1 MTRGAALAVALAGS
15 AVAASVARAAPEDGI
30 AATLVWHHVQA
41 RDGTGAVVDGAL
53 GLGRRITLD
62 GEAGVIVTDAGT
74 SLRNARVGVATPL
87 ATAGRPVLRVSL
99 VVPLAAQRGALA
111 SDLGTLAA
119 AVPVDDRA
127 LRPGLWALTV
137 DGRWRWRW
145 ARRWLA
151 IDAAAELRGA
161 GATSPGGRLPLR
173 AALGGGV
180 VAFGHLELGATLHT
194 AAALLASAP
203 SGEAFVHALSLDAAL
218 PLGAWRVGAAVQVPV
233 DASARDRDALVV
245 AATAG
250 WGGAPR

>member
-1 MTRGAALAVALAGS
+1 MFTAGKN
-15 AVAASVARAAPEDGI
+15 
-30 AATLVWHHVQA
+30 TLS
-41 RDGTGAVVDGAL
+41 
-53 GLGRRITLD
+53 
-62 GEAGVIVTDAGT
+62 EVIVTNAGT
-74 SLRNARVGVATPL
+74 SLRNARVGVAAPL
-87 ATAGRPVLRVSL
+87 ATGGRAVLRVSL
-99 VVPLAAQRGALA
+99 VVPLAAQRSALA
-111 SDLGTLAA
+111 ADLGTLAA

-218 PLGAWRVGAAVQVPV
+218 PL
-233 DASARDRDALVV
+233 DASFAILEANADPSPCRTDCTLPRCGDGIVDPGETCDDGNFTSGDGCSSDC
-245 AATAG
+245 TAFD
-250 WGGAPR
+250 